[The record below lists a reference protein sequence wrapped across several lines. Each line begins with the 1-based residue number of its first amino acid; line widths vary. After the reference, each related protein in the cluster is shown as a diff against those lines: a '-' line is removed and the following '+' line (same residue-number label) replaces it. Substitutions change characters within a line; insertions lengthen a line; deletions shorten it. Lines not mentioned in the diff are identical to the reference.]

1 MNQGKDYFSSVRDVY
16 RIKGTIE
23 MLTPFRIGSGRD
35 AEYSLNQNPVLLRY
49 DAESDVYE
57 PFIPGSS
64 IKGVLRAAAHRIA
77 KTHGYE
83 MKRVRGEYEPI
94 IVGEIFGNM
103 EHAAKVKIR
112 DASYAGEKLIF
123 PKEDP
128 KISVR
133 GRKPHLRQEET
144 LPPSEFSFEITVN
157 NPTEE
162 EMKLFLAA
170 MEEINSK
177 RAYFGG
183 GVSRGRGFA
192 RVKYIVEKMEIG
204 LNAAEISWKEVSI
217 EPGIGI
223 KGQVRDG
230 EDFSVYMGANNE
242 RPYGCIVLYLDLYTE
257 QPFKMRGID
266 EPTVTVEGEPYIPGS
281 VIKGYLRKKSGF
293 RGEYEEKIF
302 GSTRGREA
310 TRSRVL
316 VSDFLIEEGDTY
328 PDSIPDGVLLT
339 GWIVLDNMKEDEI
352 KKVISALNL
361 GETVT
366 ITGGTSAKGGVR
378 KGPKRYNQVSF
389 EIVDVVKYNVDNPE
403 LEVKF

>member
-1 MNQGKDYFSSVRDVY
+1 VIEVNQGKDYFSSVRGVY

-35 AEYSLNQNPVLLRY
+35 TEYSLNQNPVLLRY

-64 IKGVLRAAAHRIA
+64 IKGILRAATHRLA

-83 MKRVRGEYEPI
+83 MNREEPV

-162 EMKLFLAA
+162 EMKMLLAA
-170 MEEINSK
+170 LEEINRK
-177 RAYFGG
+177 RAHFGG
-183 GVSRGRGFA
+183 SISRGRGFA
-192 RVKYIVEKMEIG
+192 RVKYTVEKMNFG
-204 LNAAEISWKEVSI
+204 LSAEDLSWKEVSI
-217 EPGIGI
+217 QPEVSI
-223 KGQVRDG
+223 KGPIPRGD
-230 EDFSVYMGANNE
+230 DFSLYMGADND
-242 RPYGCIVLYLDLYTE
+242 RPYGCIVLHVNILTE
-257 QPFKMRGID
+257 QAFKMSGID
-266 EPTVTVEGEPYIPGS
+266 EPTVTVEDKPYIPGS
-281 VIKGYLRKKSGF
+281 VIKGHLRKKSGF
-293 RGEYEEKIF
+293 RGEYEERIF
-302 GSTRGREA
+302 GSTRGRGA

-316 VSDFLIEEGDTY
+316 VSDFLIEEGDAY
-328 PDSIPDGVLLT
+328 PDSIPEGVRLI

-352 KKVISALNL
+352 KKILSALNL
-361 GETVT
+361 DGTVT

-378 KGPKRYNQVSF
+378 NGPKKYNKISF
-389 EIVDVVKYNVDNPE
+389 EIVDAVKYNVNNPE
-403 LEVKF
+403 LEVEL